1 MLRAITLP
9 CYTNDSG
16 FIVCTNKIISI
27 HYISGQL
34 IASFEILQRIISC
47 NMETE
52 GACNLIL
59 FRNIIDLESI
69 TLQQPFRK
77 LCRAG
82 VATACQEESSS
93 ALSKHRGDK
102 NSSSQKTVLQ
112 NAQHIC
118 VRGAFMLKCV
128 AHLFSW
134 NPAGV
139 SHRDSSCVSATS
151 VFCWCSPS
159 KAVLLQ
165 DGEDILLVRTH
176 RPYVLLTSHIL
187 TKGIWFTSFQ
197 WLFWVKW

>member
-16 FIVCTNKIISI
+16 FIVCTNKIISV

-139 SHRDSSCVSATS
+139 SHRDSSCVSYLILPLLCFAGALPLKQCCCKMEKIS
-151 VFCWCSPS
+151 CLSGHI
-159 KAVLLQ
+159 VL
-165 DGEDILLVRTH
+165 TCC
-176 RPYVLLTSHIL
+176 
-187 TKGIWFTSFQ
+187 
-197 WLFWVKW
+197 